1 LGMLDRLKLTKK
13 EVIIGIVLA
22 IVIAFVL
29 PPVGLMLALLAF
41 FGLLVIGLLIVIFGP
56 KNVSNLIIAWM
67 ATRTAEK
74 VADKF
79 SHGRRREDRGESG
92 CGCSGGSCTYF
103 EDYDDG
109 DDRDYG
115 EGGGQYSRR
124 WRGLGKRAYTWAE
137 IVDPLSLDPEGFEN
151 LCAELLRRLGYRD
164 VRRVGGPG
172 DRGVDIICLGRDDE
186 RIAVQCKRYSPDRKV
201 SAREV
206 REFIGALIINAY
218 NGGIIITTSSL
229 SEEALEEVRQYG
241 NIMVIDGRVLRQM
254 LRRR

>member
-1 LGMLDRLKLTKK
+1 MGILDKLRISKK
-13 EVIIGIVLA
+13 EFIIGVILA
-22 IVIAFVL
+22 IVIAFIL
-29 PPVGLMLALLAF
+29 PPVGFLLALLALF
-41 FGLLVIGLLIVIFGP
+41 GLLIVGFLMIIFGP
-56 KNVSNLIIAWM
+56 KNVTNLIITWM

-79 SHGRRREDRGESG
+79 SHGRRREDHGESG
-92 CGCSGGSCTYF
+92 CECSGDSCTYF

-115 EGGGQYSRR
+115 EGSIQYSRR
-124 WRGLGKRAYTWAE
+124 WRGFGKGAYTWAE
-137 IVDPLSLDPEGFEN
+137 IVDPLSLDPDGFED
-151 LCAELLRRLGYRD
+151 LCVELLRKLGYRD

-172 DRGVDIICLGRDDE
+172 DRGVDIICWGRDGE
-186 RIAVQCKRYSPDRKV
+186 KIAVQCKRYSPDRKV

-206 REFIGALIINAY
+206 REFIGTLILYAY

-241 NIMVIDGRVLRQM
+241 NIMVIDGHPQTNA
-254 LRRR
+254 